1 MRRFQDHN
9 PIVVFVYFLLVTVVC
24 VLCMTPTVTLIS
36 LAGAVIL
43 DSVVSEKRGIGKHL
57 RMLLI
62 FFLLSLLNPFL
73 YHNGVTVLFVL
84 NDNPITLEALLYGVC
99 AALMVISVLY
109 WFGSFSVIM
118 TEDRLLY
125 VFGVFSPK
133 LALLFSMTLR
143 YIPLFSKQAKR
154 INNVQ
159 KALGLYKEDNAI
171 DSIRGGVR
179 IFSALMTWGL
189 ENGIITADSMA
200 ARGYGVRKRTFFT
213 IWKFGGRDF
222 MLLLT
227 ELVLGGI
234 VIAGRVLK
242 AVYFSFYPAFESA
255 KPSPLGIAALA
266 GYALLVLLP
275 TIIDIYEAL
284 RWKYLTSRI

>member
-109 WFGSFSVIM
+109 WFRSFSVIM

-200 ARGYGVRKRTFFT
+200 ARGYGVRKRTFYT
-213 IWKFGGRDF
+213 IWKFGGRDL

-242 AVYFSFYPAFESA
+242 AVYFSFYPAFESS

-275 TIIDIYEAL
+275 TILDIYEAL
-284 RWKYLTSRI
+284 RWKYLTSKI

>member
-24 VLCMTPTVTLIS
+24 VLCMTPTVTLVS

-43 DSVVSEKRGIGKHL
+43 DSVVYEKRGIGKHL

-109 WFGSFSVIM
+109 WFRSFSVIM

-154 INNVQ
+154 INNAQ

-200 ARGYGVRKRTFFT
+200 ARGYGVRKRTFYT
-213 IWKFGGRDF
+213 IWKFGGR
-222 MLLLT
+222 T
-227 ELVLGGI
+227 SCC
-234 VIAGRVLK
+234 
-242 AVYFSFYPAFESA
+242 FSQR
-255 KPSPLGIAALA
+255 LCLAA
-266 GYALLVLLP
+266 
-275 TIIDIYEAL
+275 
-284 RWKYLTSRI
+284 S

>member
-1 MRRFQDHN
+1 MRKFQDHN
-9 PIVVFVYFLLVTVVC
+9 PIVVFIYFLLVTVVC
-24 VLCMTPTVTLIS
+24 VLCMTPAVTVIS

-57 RMLLI
+57 RMLAV

-109 WFGSFSVIM
+109 WFRSFSVIM

-159 KALGLYKEDNAI
+159 RSLGLYKEDNAI

-179 IFSALMTWGL
+179 VFSALMTWGL

-200 ARGYGVRKRTFFT
+200 ARGYGVGKRTFYT
-213 IWKFGGRDF
+213 IWKFGRRDLL
-222 MLLLT
+222 LLLT
-227 ELVLGGI
+227 ELALGGL
-234 VIAGRVLK
+234 VIAGRILK
-242 AVYFSFYPAFESA
+242 AVSFTFYPAFESA
-255 KPSPLGIAALA
+255 APSPLGFAALA

-275 TIIDIYEAL
+275 TILDIYEAL
-284 RWKYLTSRI
+284 RWKYLTSKI